1 MLSFITEMSIEGTTL
16 EVLDMTP
23 VASNYSTNIWFGGYT
38 QGFETRYFTEEGHM
52 VIYANFHTNRLNNS
66 TSLLT
71 SFENVETTFLLDD
84 NAVFEEANE
93 KASLALEK
101 VLDTPNGDIYD
112 RFDSNLLFVGF
123 LNFETETFEQTFIGY
138 GIYASNHSGGTQKY
152 TNFYSHPH
160 IFTTD
165 SGDMFIIENQLLE
178 SWEGN
183 QRNNDWSNLNPNF
196 MKDAISTLSRYDL
209 ETGEKTILLQHEN
222 DGTIISS
229 VYEKRDG
236 FYITGSYYETLSNDV
251 ESVDAFLRATNES
264 FVTQQELILSGSKD
278 DVGHGIVL
286 NASGQPVWI
295 VMSNSNDGDFE
306 GLDSTDDDF
315 KFYYVSF

>member
-1 MLSFITEMSIEGTTL
+1 MSIEGTTL

-23 VASNYSTNIWFGGYT
+23 VASNYSTNVWFGGYI
-38 QGFETRYFTEEGHM
+38 QGFETRYFTEEGYM
-52 VIYANFHTNRLNNS
+52 VISANFYTNLLNNS
-66 TSLLT
+66 SSLLT

-101 VLDTPNGDIYD
+101 VLDTPNGDIYN
-112 RFDSNLLFVGF
+112 RFDSNLSFVGF
-123 LNFETETFEQTFIGY
+123 LNFETETFEETFIGY
-138 GIYASNHSGGTQKY
+138 GIHASNHSGGTQKY
-152 TNFYSHPH
+152 TNAYSHPQ

-178 SWEGN
+178 SWERNG
-183 QRNNDWSNLNPNF
+183 QNNDWAHFNPDY

-278 DVGHGIVL
+278 DVGQGIVL
-286 NASGQPVWI
+286 DASGRPVWI